1 MEKSCALNDRE
12 AKEHELDNPMHI
24 ETPLVF
30 APLMSARLGYDIYL
44 KLEARSLSSFKYRGI
59 SLFAVRAIKEHG
71 SDVHLVAAS
80 SGNAGLALAWVGN
93 ALGRIRVT
101 LRSLAVSLLM
111 LPGVRVSIYIPTTAS
126 SAQGALRTA
135 GAEVVIGGHDYGDAL
150 LSAQRFCEDASQA
163 VLVPSYDHPTL
174 WEGHSTMVHEMARQ
188 LPNGVVPDVIL
199 CSAGIKIVTT
209 ETHGANAYHLSL
221 LSNSEDLS
229 AHALVPNNIKLS
241 TTATKDS
248 TSSRAKLTIATL
260 PAITSEAIS
269 LGARSPSQ
277 TAVELGLDRRFRAAQ
292 DPSNYSG
299 LTAVTIPDE
308 IAIRAALEFLD
319 EQKMLVELAC
329 AATLAHA
336 YIPGLLSKL
345 VPNDTPHRPVVVFIV
360 CGGSKMSSEDVARY
374 HNMVKES
381 GTHGLEIAC
390 QQSLQPSQSFKY
402 RGMSLYAARAVKE
415 HGPGVHLVTA
425 SGGNAGLALAWA
437 GKALGART
445 SIYIPAAAY
454 EVKPGL
460 LAAGAEVIIGGK
472 DYAAALDSAR
482 EYCTNTDH
490 AVLFHAYDHP
500 TLWEGHS
507 TLVHETAKQ
516 LPSGTTPDAII
527 CSVGGAGLLGGV
539 LRGVNDVGW
548 DQTRV
553 ITFETF
559 GSNCF
564 HLSLLANSEDKEAR
578 SLIPDSAEILKRPRV
593 SSDEQTDVSVAHLST
608 ITSQAWSLGAPSPA
622 QAILEQALDLR
633 ARASRDPTR
642 FGGLTA
648 VTISDE
654 LVMRSTLGFLDE
666 QKMLVELG
674 CAVTLSP
681 AYIPGLLEKLVPKP
695 KEGNKMACF
704 AIL

>member
-1 MEKSCALNDRE
+1 MTTTIGQDAANDPM
-12 AKEHELDNPMHI
+12 LPFIDPDSPMHI

-30 APLMSARLGYDIYL
+30 APLMSSRLGIS
-44 KLEARSLSSFKYRGI
+44 SLQ
-59 SLFAVRAIKEHG
+59 
-71 SDVHLVAAS
+71 
-80 SGNAGLALAWVGN
+80 N
-93 ALGRIRVT
+93 
-101 LRSLAVSLLM
+101 
-111 LPGVRVSIYIPTTAS
+111 
-126 SAQGALRTA
+126 
-135 GAEVVIGGHDYGDAL
+135 
-150 LSAQRFCEDASQA
+150 
-163 VLVPSYDHPTL
+163 
-174 WEGHSTMVHEMARQ
+174 
-188 LPNGVVPDVIL
+188 
-199 CSAGIKIVTT
+199 
-209 ETHGANAYHLSL
+209 
-221 LSNSEDLS
+221 
-229 AHALVPNNIKLS
+229 
-241 TTATKDS
+241 
-248 TSSRAKLTIATL
+248 
-260 PAITSEAIS
+260 
-269 LGARSPSQ
+269 
-277 TAVELGLDRRFRAAQ
+277 
-292 DPSNYSG
+292 
-299 LTAVTIPDE
+299 
-308 IAIRAALEFLD
+308 
-319 EQKMLVELAC
+319 
-329 AATLAHA
+329 
-336 YIPGLLSKL
+336 
-345 VPNDTPHRPVVVFIV
+345 
-360 CGGSKMSSEDVARY
+360 
-374 HNMVKES
+374 
-381 GTHGLEIAC
+381 
-390 QQSLQPSQSFKY
+390 LQPSQSFKY

-437 GKALGART
+437 GKALGVRT
-445 SIYIPAAAY
+445 SIYIPVAAY

-482 EYCTNTDH
+482 EFCTNTEH

-507 TLVHETAKQ
+507 TLFHETAKQ

-633 ARASRDPTR
+633 ARASQDPTR

-654 LVMRSTLGFLDE
+654 LAMRSTLGFLDE

-681 AYIPGLLEKLVPKP
+681 VYIPGLLEKLVPKS
-695 KEGNKMACF
+695 KEARRPVVVFVVCGGSK
-704 AIL
+704 ILLSDVERYHNTIKESGDQGLSIDRQKIMIDSSVGIGS